1 MFDWVHTV
9 ERIKV
14 ADKLN
19 QYRPESL
26 DKLNVCIQINID
38 EEESK
43 SGIKI
48 EEAEDLIS
56 SMMQFNNLRIRGLMT
71 IPKIK
76 TEEIDQ
82 VESFKKMKRN
92 FYDLKQ
98 KFPFLD
104 TLSMGM
110 SNDYKSAILCGSN
123 MIRIGTKLF
132 GERT

>member
-76 TEEIDQ
+76 TEEADQ

-132 GERT
+132 GERK

>member
-56 SMMQFNNLRIRGLMT
+56 SMMQFNNLRIRGLMS

-76 TEEIDQ
+76 TEEVDQ

>member
-76 TEEIDQ
+76 TEEVDQ

>member
-76 TEEIDQ
+76 TEEADQ
-82 VESFKKMKRN
+82 VKSFKKMKRN

>member
-1 MFDWVHTV
+1 
-9 ERIKV
+9 
-14 ADKLN
+14 
-19 QYRPESL
+19 
-26 DKLNVCIQINID
+26 
-38 EEESK
+38 
-43 SGIKI
+43 
-48 EEAEDLIS
+48 
-56 SMMQFNNLRIRGLMT
+56 MMQFNNLRIRGLMT

-76 TEEIDQ
+76 TEEVDQ

>member
-1 MFDWVHTV
+1 
-9 ERIKV
+9 
-14 ADKLN
+14 
-19 QYRPESL
+19 
-26 DKLNVCIQINID
+26 
-38 EEESK
+38 
-43 SGIKI
+43 
-48 EEAEDLIS
+48 
-56 SMMQFNNLRIRGLMT
+56 MQFNNLRIRGLMT

-76 TEEIDQ
+76 TEEVDQ

-132 GERT
+132 VERT

>member
-26 DKLNVCIQINID
+26 GKLNVCIQINID

-76 TEEIDQ
+76 TEEVDQ